1 MSFVVKVVDGGWWMV
16 MVDGVVNVD
25 DNVKWRRALCGCSAL
40 SPKRRHQRKINQQ
53 RDVAKCFFRELSDT
67 FFFANIARNVGF
79 VGFEVLYQ

>member
-1 MSFVVKVVDGGWWMV
+1 MV
-16 MVDGVVNVD
+16 MVDGDWWMVDGDVNVD

-67 FFFANIARNVGF
+67 FFANIARDVGF
-79 VGFEVLYQ
+79 VGFEVLYH